1 MKPKLIIS
9 LIALSISTLQAAP
22 ELEHVLV
29 YQEDGRFAAWPANN
43 GAWIFE
49 GDEMLVG
56 FTEALFELQEGGHNI
71 GPVSTQK
78 SWLARSK
85 DGGNSWNPYDPDD
98 FVGDFGL
105 IPEIKPLVI
114 PIRFDAPQFA
124 MRMVGI
130 AYHGSTD
137 PRGHFFY
144 SYDGGDTWM
153 GPHGFGDLINH
164 PEMQKYGFSEMTPRT
179 DYVVLGRHEALIMM
193 SARTAGVFGSD
204 RLFVL
209 RTTDGGQSFFF
220 MGWVVPPYDPDEVD
234 PEATVQLFDDPA
246 LNPHPS
252 QARAV
257 MPQSFLMPDGTV
269 VTAMRRRYNNEE
281 LDLNRNWVDAYASRD
296 GGLTW
301 SFMAT
306 IGDAGSGNGNPPAL
320 SVTEDGRLCAV
331 FGDRAHGQIL
341 MTYSS
346 DKGLTWDEPIVLR
359 DDFWSEDMET
369 NDLGYPRL
377 LRRSDGKMVALY
389 YYSTRENPHG
399 IFATIWDP
407 KED

>member
-1 MKPKLIIS
+1 MKSIPMSL
-9 LIALSISTLQAAP
+9 LIALLVSSLQATP
-22 ELEHVLV
+22 EMKNVV
-29 YQEDGRFAAWPANN
+29 IYQEDGRYAGWPANN

-56 FTEALFELQEGGHNI
+56 FTEAPFELRKGHNI
-71 GPVSTQK
+71 GPEGTRT

-85 DGGNSWNPYDPDD
+85 DGGQSWVAYDPEEY
-98 FVGDFGL
+98 VGDFGL
-105 IPEIKPLVI
+105 LPELKPLVI
-114 PIRFDAPQFA
+114 PIRFDAPLFA
-124 MRMVGI
+124 MRMVGT

-164 PEMQKYGFSEMTPRT
+164 PEMQKYGLSEMTPRT

-193 SARTAGVFGSD
+193 SARIEGEFGTD

-220 MGWVVPPYDPDEVD
+220 MGWVVPPFGPDVVN
-234 PEATVQLFDDPA
+234 PEATVPLFDDPS

-257 MPQSFLMPDGTV
+257 MPQSFLMADGTV
-269 VTAMRRRYNNEE
+269 VTAMRRRYKNED
-281 LDLNRNWVDAYASRD
+281 LGLNRNWVDAYASRD
-296 GGLTW
+296 RGRTW

-306 IGDAGSGNGNPPAL
+306 IGDAGTGNGNPPAL
-320 SVTEDGRLCAV
+320 SPTADGRLCAV
-331 FGDRAHGQIL
+331 FGDRAKGRIL
-341 MTYSS
+341 VTYSS
-346 DKGLTWDEPIVLR
+346 DQGKTWSEPFVLR
-359 DDFWSEDMET
+359 DDFGSEDMET

-377 LRRSDGKMVALY
+377 LLRSDGKMVALY
-389 YYSTRENPHG
+389 YYSTHENHHG

-407 KED
+407 EEH